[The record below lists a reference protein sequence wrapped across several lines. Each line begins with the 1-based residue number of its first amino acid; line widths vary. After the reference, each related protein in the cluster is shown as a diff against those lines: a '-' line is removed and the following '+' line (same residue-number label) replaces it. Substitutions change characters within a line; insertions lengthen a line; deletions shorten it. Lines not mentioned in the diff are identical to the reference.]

1 MYAFQVVRVKG
12 DMLLIDGTVMAD
24 CVTTARAGCFPLVA
38 FLCSVLQLSRRML
51 IPDILKSEQE
61 SWWDVGHH
69 GKTRK
74 DNELTLSFAVR
85 VLEVLLT
92 GCGVRYKDVR
102 MQYAACLKEFF
113 KVPKLMHLFPYCQ
126 HPEF

>member
-1 MYAFQVVRVKG
+1 MARVKG

-24 CVTTARAGCFPLVA
+24 CIRTACAGRFPLVA
-38 FLCSVLQLSRRML
+38 FLYIVLQLSRHTL
-51 IPDILKSEQE
+51 FPDILKSEQE
-61 SWWDVGHH
+61 SWWDLEHR

-74 DNELTLSFAVR
+74 DNDLTLSFAVR

-92 GCGVRYKDVR
+92 GCGVGYKDVR
-102 MQYAACLKEFF
+102 MQYAVCLKEFF
-113 KVPKLMHLFPYCQ
+113 KVSKLMNLFQFCQ